1 MRVCAC
7 ARVSRM
13 TGKCL
18 LCGFDLGANA
28 EGNKRTGSHSQR
40 TCALK
45 SYPCL
50 HGLPPTH
57 PFHKADTCYLK
68 DCACLEK
75 CSKCRVVGHRV
86 GTMVL
91 SPGRFVMDGRTGNI
105 TRRRG
110 APPLT
115 KSDFACTW
123 LQESDVAE
131 WVRVQHAA
139 CWQEWREAQELAAS
153 AARLAANVHEA
164 GWDVIEAADVMEA
177 SGVAAATNGVENRAH
192 FESMVAAAD
201 ETGQT
206 AVGAA
211 LMAATGGATAIVREG
226 GVRVG
231 RGGRGAAAGRG
242 RIGRGGRGAGAT
254 SGGSGRG
261 RGTAAEALT
270 AAVRQRGA
278 AAAANH
284 APLSPEG
291 GNEAA
296 DVNAAPSRPSGES
309 AWDRRVRGR
318 GDVRGGRVGR
328 GSRIGASSSTI
339 QSGRAPAGVAAGGSA
354 GSSDCGG
361 GSSVLP
367 EGGTGGRSL
376 EETGSRSAAQM
387 QRVHTGLMHANAMR
401 AADGVSRL
409 LATGAGSTDGVRF
422 GAAAAARAG
431 VREDAPAV
439 PAPPFDTAPPFHLR
453 WKAGERRKYEGVVTF
468 ECPAISAL
476 SPEELARKVFRG
488 ALGVQAAV
496 FPAMG
501 QEFIQAAT
509 DNFLIGMSITC
520 GVVSPADVAEQLV
533 SRRTMFSN
541 TNLLSLI
548 GCWVKKYIDS
558 NVAASQVLGV
568 SLGGEA
574 TWDSELATASG
585 ARVQRRG
592 SARGREGG
600 SGGGDEEDNDDDEEG
615 PGGSDGSDIVDLGEE
630 DGGGN

>member
-1 MRVCAC
+1 
-7 ARVSRM
+7 M

-18 LCGFDLGANA
+18 LCGFDLGRDD

-50 HGLPPTH
+50 HRLPPTH
-57 PFHKADTCYLK
+57 PFHKAGTCYLK

-75 CSKCRVVGHRV
+75 CSKCRAVGHRV

-91 SPGRFVMDGRTGNI
+91 SPQRFVMDGRTGNI

-115 KSDFACTW
+115 KSDLACTW

-153 AARLAANVHEA
+153 AARLAANVHEV
-164 GWDVIEAADVMEA
+164 GWDVIEAANVMDVN
-177 SGVAAATNGVENRAH
+177 GVAAATNGVENRAH

-211 LMAATGGATAIVREG
+211 LVAATGGAAAIVRDG
-226 GVRVG
+226 GGRVG
-231 RGGRGAAAGRG
+231 RGGGSAAAGRG
-242 RIGRGGRGAGAT
+242 RIGRGCRGAGAA
-254 SGGSGRG
+254 SGGNGG
-261 RGTAAEALT
+261 DRGTAAEAPT
-270 AAVRQRGA
+270 ASVRQRGA
-278 AAAANH
+278 TAAANH
-284 APLSPEG
+284 APLSLVG
-291 GNEAA
+291 GNEAVGV
-296 DVNAAPSRPSGES
+296 DAAPLRPSGEP

-328 GSRIGASSSTI
+328 GSRRGASSSTM
-339 QSGRAPAGVAAGGSA
+339 QSGRAPAGGAAGGSP
-354 GSSDCGG
+354 GSHDGGG

-367 EGGTGGRSL
+367 GGGTGGRSL
-376 EETGSRSAAQM
+376 EDTGSRSAAQM

-409 LATGAGSTDGVRF
+409 IATGAGSTDGVRV

-439 PAPPFDTAPPFHLR
+439 PATPIDSATPFHLR
-453 WKAGERRKYEGVVTF
+453 WKAGERGKYEGVVTF

-496 FPAMG
+496 FPAME
-501 QEFIQAAT
+501 QDFIQAAT
-509 DNFLIGMSITC
+509 DNFLIGMNITC

-541 TNLLSLI
+541 SNLLSLI

-558 NVAASQVLGV
+558 NVTASQVLGV

-574 TWDSELATASG
+574 TWDSELATATGGS
-585 ARVQRRG
+585 AQRRG
-592 SARGREGG
+592 SARSPPGR
-600 SGGGDEEDNDDDEEG
+600 
-615 PGGSDGSDIVDLGEE
+615 LRWRR
-630 DGGGN
+630 